1 MLFLYSF
8 GDFPVYALKVRLK
21 YDEELKPS
29 FSAVSSMDKS
39 DISNIFF
46 AFLIQIRFL
55 YSIGVMPVSF
65 LNAVKKRDGERF
77 EIAESSLIVMFLV

>member
-29 FSAVSSMDKS
+29 FSAVSSIDKS
-39 DISNIFF
+39 DISNILF

>member
-39 DISNIFF
+39 DISNILF

>member
-39 DISNIFF
+39 DISNILF

-65 LNAVKKRDGERF
+65 LNAVKKRYGERF